1 MAPVCFNW
9 PAGSRHRCESAI
21 GVPLG
26 LPVTVYLP
34 IWARK
39 AVIVGSAP
47 LANCIVRGAEAAIRP
62 EMRCRCHRASGCC
75 REDDLALLSKWP
87 IKLHSDLEA
96 NAAVPIDG
104 DVATG
109 LCLLCTP

>member
-47 LANCIVRGAEAAIRP
+47 LANCIVRGAETAIRP
-62 EMRCRCHRASGCC
+62 EMRCRCHRSSGRCQA
-75 REDDLALLSKWP
+75 DPLAVLGKRSK
-87 IKLHSDLEA
+87 KLHAHLEP
-96 NAAVPIDG
+96 NAAIPIDG

-109 LCLLCTP
+109 LRLLR